1 MILFNRFSIFA
12 DNGVF
17 AMCSVI
23 NESAVKDILKDLP
36 PDETFTLVA
45 ETFGAIADS
54 NRAKIL
60 FAIEDKELCVS
71 DLATIVNITDSAV
84 SQHLRI
90 LRNLRLV
97 KSRKEGR
104 MIYYTL
110 DDEHIGQLLHLCLDH
125 IEDGSK

>member
-1 MILFNRFSIFA
+1 
-12 DNGVF
+12 
-17 AMCSVI
+17 MCSAI
-23 NESAVKDILKDLP
+23 NEEMVKKISKTIP

-45 ETFGAIADS
+45 ETFGAVADS

-60 FAIEDKELCVS
+60 FAIEKQELCVS
-71 DLATIVNITDSAV
+71 DLAAIINITDSAV

-104 MIYYTL
+104 IIYYSL
-110 DDEHIGQLLHLCLDH
+110 DDDHIGRLLHVCLEH
-125 IEDGSK
+125 IEDEGK

>member
-1 MILFNRFSIFA
+1 
-12 DNGVF
+12 
-17 AMCSVI
+17 MCSVI
-23 NESAVKDILKDLP
+23 NEKVIKEIMKDLP

-71 DLATIVNITDSAV
+71 DLATIANITDSAV

-97 KSRKEGR
+97 RSRKEGR

-125 IEDGSK
+125 IEDGAK